1 MCVCGLRS
9 AHRGT
14 RGAPAPVRPCAFF
27 RCRCPTGEEPHTTD
41 NHKGERYKD
50 KLRIT
55 SCKFHHTARP
65 GTRRTNG
72 MKQST
77 PAVTEE
83 NATAKSVAA
92 DSVPAYGAKRDSQQR
107 DSQHARRFWMCAVCR
122 MPRNHASVDVC
133 CKCHA
138 VRGSERKARGE
149 TLAEAVVASVLS
161 KY

>member
-1 MCVCGLRS
+1 MCAVCGRRS
-9 AHRGT
+9 APRHPGRTGTGSPLSFLSLSRAPRGRSRTPQTTT
-14 RGAPAPVRPCAFF
+14 RENGTSTSYELQVASF
-27 RCRCPTGEEPHTTD
+27 TTR
-41 NHKGERYKD
+41 HGRERD
-50 KLRIT
+50 E
-55 SCKFHHTARP
+55 
-65 GTRRTNG
+65 NG

-122 MPRNHASVDVC
+122 MPRNHTSVDVC